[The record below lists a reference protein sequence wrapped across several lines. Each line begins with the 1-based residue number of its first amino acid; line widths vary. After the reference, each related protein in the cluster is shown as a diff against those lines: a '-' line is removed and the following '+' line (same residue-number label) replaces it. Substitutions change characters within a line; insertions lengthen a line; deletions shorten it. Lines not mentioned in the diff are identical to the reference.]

1 MAESKQETELVEC
14 DFHHTE
20 QREKYFTLLGQYMI
34 HPMGGMERGL
44 NSDEQQRL
52 ATYMTQHPDVH
63 CFLLRRGSKYVGMS
77 TCYEVFSTFHAMPY
91 LYIHDIFVD
100 AEYRNKGLGFL
111 LIQKLTDWARQH
123 HCCRITLEV
132 RADNQPARHLYAKAG
147 FKDLEPPMSFW
158 TKDLLG

>member
-111 LIQKLTDWARQH
+111 LIQKLTD
-123 HCCRITLEV
+123 
-132 RADNQPARHLYAKAG
+132 
-147 FKDLEPPMSFW
+147 
-158 TKDLLG
+158 

>member
-1 MAESKQETELVEC
+1 
-14 DFHHTE
+14 
-20 QREKYFTLLGQYMI
+20 
-34 HPMGGMERGL
+34 MERGL

-52 ATYMTQHPDVH
+52 ATYMTQHPNVH

-100 AEYRNKGLGFL
+100 AEYRNKGLGF
-111 LIQKLTDWARQH
+111 IQKLTDWARQH
-123 HCCRITLEV
+123 HCCKITLEV

-147 FKDLEPPMSFW
+147 FKDLEPSMSFW